1 MTAFQGPEFSNQT
14 GAGSGTLLDEA
25 HLNALVLAQV
35 SYLQNGTVPT
45 TATGANP
52 PIITQP
58 QVTYVI
64 NSGTAC
70 TWHNITTTTPISPAS
85 ASVAQDLYC
94 DVDDTEVFTIYQ
106 GAVGFTPP
114 APAVNALRLWKAT
127 TGAGNVGISG
137 PFTNLANP
145 YPLGAASFMA
155 QDGSNAVAVAF
166 PSTLDVVGGST
177 LEGGVTV
184 QAGIVRYVSQ
194 PTSTPTKGA
203 GMSGSS
209 TITQIAGGSQ
219 NGLLRTQI
227 LGSNTN
233 PAQVLASVAINSM
246 GFTPIG
252 VDVTIDGG
260 AAIYATIPTGSG
272 SAWSFDLHTLAA
284 LTTSAS
290 IYNITYEVIYQ

>member
-45 TATGANP
+45 AATSANP

-58 QVTYVI
+58 QVAYVI

-70 TWHNITTTTPISPAS
+70 TWHNITTTTPVSPAS

-106 GAVGFTPP
+106 GVVGFTPP
-114 APAVNALRLWKAT
+114 APAANALRLWKAT

-155 QDGSNAVAVAF
+155 QDGSNALAVAF
-166 PSTLDVVGGST
+166 PSTLDVLGGTT
-177 LEGGVTV
+177 LEAGVSV
-184 QAGIVRYVSQ
+184 LGGIVRYVSQ
-194 PTSTPTKGA
+194 PAATLTKGS
-203 GMSGSS
+203 GMSASS
-209 TITQIAGGSQ
+209 TISQINGGSQ

-233 PAQVLASVAINSM
+233 PALNLVHVAINSG

-252 VDVTIDGG
+252 VQITMDGG
-260 AAIYATIPTGSG
+260 EIGWADVPAGSG
-272 SAWSFDLHTLAA
+272 SAWSFNIFTLAA
-284 LTTSAS
+284 LTTAAS
-290 IYNITYEVIYQ
+290 VYNITYEVLFQ